1 MSFLRTVVLLIALIA
16 MVGIGACGV
25 LGLYLAAHSGPAAA
39 PNELLVFGLIGVTIS
54 AMLGWGIYRRLRKT
68 GAPPAPPQS
77 EQ

>member
-1 MSFLRTVVLLIALIA
+1 MSFLRAVVLLIALIA

-39 PNELLVFGLIGVTIS
+39 NELLVFGLIGVTLS
-54 AMLGWGIYRRLRKT
+54 AMLGWGIYRRLRK
-68 GAPPAPPQS
+68 AAAPPQS